1 VEFVLIAFVI
11 FAFVGLSTNRSKKP
25 ASLSGTL
32 SSDSPKSAVGIS
44 QNQTPSPVREEQF
57 KLQSK
62 VVGGTKSSPI
72 IPSPNL
78 SNGVSPDDFCNK
90 CGKSWRRWDNTE
102 NGGYWYTCSGW
113 PNCDNTRD
121 KQLRDKSCVNGH
133 LRTPLN
139 TAYTS
144 AGHRRCLICNPGTS
158 EKSAGVQ
165 QPKKES
171 DGQVSRSTE
180 RSRDLDLD
188 KYCRN
193 GHLRTNENTYVRPD
207 GERECRVCRRNA
219 RK

>member
-1 VEFVLIAFVI
+1 MELLAAILLIFI
-11 FAFVGLSTNRSKKP
+11 FIGLSTARNKKGP
-25 ASLSGTL
+25 SVSGNLSN
-32 SSDSPKSAVGIS
+32 DSQKRVIVSS
-44 QNQTPSPVREEQF
+44 QNQAPSPVREEQF
-57 KLQSK
+57 KLQSE

-72 IPSPNL
+72 TPSPNL
-78 SNGVSPDDFCNK
+78 ASGMSQDDFCNK

-102 NGGYWYTCSGW
+102 NGGYWYQCSAW
-113 PNCDNTRD
+113 PSCDNTRD
-121 KQLRDKSCVNGH
+121 KQRRDKSCVNGH

-144 AGHRRCLICNPGTS
+144 AGHRRCLTCNPGTS
-158 EKSAGVQ
+158 KKFVGAQ

-171 DGQVSRSTE
+171 DGQVSGATRRNRAIDS
-180 RSRDLDLD
+180 D

-193 GHLRTNENTYVRPD
+193 GHRRTEENTYVRPD

>member
-1 VEFVLIAFVI
+1 MELLAAILLIFI
-11 FAFVGLSTNRSKKP
+11 FIGLSTTRNKKAP
-25 ASLSGTL
+25 SVSGNLSN
-32 SSDSPKSAVGIS
+32 DSQKRVVVSN
-44 QNQTPSPVREEQF
+44 QNQAPSPVRVEQF

-62 VVGGTKSSPI
+62 DVVGTKSSPI
-72 IPSPNL
+72 TPSPNL
-78 SNGVSPDDFCNK
+78 ASGMSQDDFCNK

-102 NGGYWYTCSGW
+102 NGGYWYACSGW

-121 KQLRDKSCVNGH
+121 KQRRDKSCVNGH